1 MKRNSVPRI
10 AISIALV
17 LLSMGGFAMAATT
30 TTGSMSDSASLV
42 WTTSTGGAIDGVLV
56 PGERQSTTVYGEN
69 TQASGGTSWYSRS
82 MDLNTAPRT
91 FGQYNVDS
99 FKMFTF
105 DGISQ
110 NRTGKAS
117 SDEFIGIDTM
127 GRPNSSPATIDP
139 FVKPGTFPAYHN
151 EVNAGSAFDL
161 EQGSLMTQARTRTIT
176 PRADVPVTLDYVVGL
191 QGLNDKPAVGSASA
205 FIDGHLEEGG
215 QDTCGKTMDVVFSDE
230 STASGLIYRFDKS
243 MLYESGSSAISVF

>member
-30 TTGSMSDSASLV
+30 TTGSMSDSATLV

-82 MDLNTAPRT
+82 LDLNTAPRT

-127 GRPNSSPATIDP
+127 GRPNSSPVTIDP
-139 FVKPGTFPAYHN
+139 FVTPGISPAYHN
-151 EVNAGSAFDL
+151 QVNAGSAFDL
-161 EQGSLMTQARTRTIT
+161 EQGSLVTQARTRTIT
-176 PRADVPVTLDYVVGL
+176 PRADVPVTLDYIVGL
-191 QGLNDKPAVGSASA
+191 QGLNEKPAVGAASA
-205 FIDGHLEEGG
+205 FIDGHLEQGG
-215 QDTCGKTMDVVFSDE
+215 QNCTGKTMDIVFSDE

-243 MLYESGSSAISVF
+243 MLYESGSSTLSVF

>member
-1 MKRNSVPRI
+1 
-10 AISIALV
+10 
-17 LLSMGGFAMAATT
+17 MAATT
-30 TTGSMSDSASLV
+30 TTGSMSDSATLV

-139 FVKPGTFPAYHN
+139 FVTPGTTPAYHN
-151 EVNAGSAFDL
+151 QVNAGSAFDL

-176 PRADVPVTLDYVVGL
+176 PRADVPVTLDYIVGL
-191 QGLNDKPAVGSASA
+191 QGMNEKPAVGSASA
-205 FIDGHLEEGG
+205 FIDGHLEQGG
-215 QDTCGKTMDVVFSDE
+215 QDTCGKTMDIVFSDE

-243 MLYESGSSAISVF
+243 MLYESGPSTISVF